1 MSSWQIINVGV
12 PQGSVLG
19 ALLFLI
25 CINDLPDGSNSM
37 CKILPDNTF
46 LFSKVIAKN
55 NSNSQ
60 LHSDLSKNK

>member
-1 MSSWQIINVGV
+1 MSSWQIINAGV

-19 ALLFLI
+19 ALLFLN

-37 CKILPDNTF
+37 CKILADNIF
-46 LFSKVIAKN
+46 LFSKVIGKN

-60 LHSDLSKNK
+60 LRSDLLKNK